1 LDDLLINNRGLQD
14 KKILKKEEKKEKKE
28 EEDHFEFFTN

>member
-14 KKILKKEEKKEKKE
+14 KKILKKEEKKE